1 MLKLVS
7 VHAVVV
13 LMLAHVLVSRSVHMV
28 VLTLLRVV
36 VLR

>member
-13 LMLAHVLVSRSVHMV
+13 LMLVHVLVSRSLHAV